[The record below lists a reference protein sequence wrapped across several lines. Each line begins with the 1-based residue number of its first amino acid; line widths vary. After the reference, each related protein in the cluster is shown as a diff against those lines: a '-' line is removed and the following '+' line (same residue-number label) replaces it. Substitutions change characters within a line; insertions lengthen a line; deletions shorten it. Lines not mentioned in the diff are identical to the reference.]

1 MSVRGVDGKTGRNI
15 RRRAIGYI
23 RVSTTGQGEHGISLD
38 AQRDA
43 IEAFADTAGY
53 ELLEIFE
60 DTASGRGAASF
71 DKRKGLNSALEFL
84 SRNNDTQMF
93 VWDWD
98 RLSRHADFEQQV
110 RNVGADLDRI
120 VSVKDLTKFQDA
132 SSAATFAHK
141 EAEAN
146 EISRRTRE
154 GMARKRDEEGIRYGN
169 PAILTDVQPAGAK
182 ARAKRSEENVRR
194 IAAVLCEFEDPDKLT
209 SSEIADQLN
218 AKGLRTPNGNA
229 WTVQRVRKP
238 LKKARELLDKQ
249 EREAM
254 QAHPEYGKF

>member
-1 MSVRGVDGKTGRNI
+1 MSGRGDDGKTGRNI

-53 ELLEIFE
+53 ELLEIFD
-60 DTASGRGAASF
+60 DTSSGRGAASF
-71 DKRKGLNSALEFL
+71 DKRTGLNSALEFL

-110 RNVGADLDRI
+110 RNVVADLDRI
-120 VSVKDLTKFQDA
+120 VSVKDLSKLLDA
-132 SSAATFAHK
+132 SSAAIFAHN

-146 EISRRTRE
+146 EIARRTKE
-154 GMARKRDEEGIRYGN
+154 GMARKREEEGIRYGN
-169 PAILTDVQPAGAK
+169 PAILTAVQPAGAK
-182 ARAKRSEENVRR
+182 ARSQKSEENVRR
-194 IAAVLCEFEDPDKLT
+194 IADVLRQLDDPDKLT
-209 SSEIADQLN
+209 SSEIAEQLN

-229 WTVQRVRKP
+229 WTAQRAIKP
-238 LKKARELLDKQ
+238 LKRARELLEKQ

-254 QAHPEYGKF
+254 QAHPDYAKF